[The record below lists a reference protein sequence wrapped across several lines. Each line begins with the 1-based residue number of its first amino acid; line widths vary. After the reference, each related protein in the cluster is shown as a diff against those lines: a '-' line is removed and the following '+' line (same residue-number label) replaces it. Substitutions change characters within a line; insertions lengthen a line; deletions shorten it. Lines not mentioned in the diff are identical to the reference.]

1 MEQCA
6 TFAQLGE
13 DISSAVELA
22 GPRREK
28 QTGIAKQWIPDDYQ
42 AESVWGRKC
51 MEYTMVM
58 GRGRMVSLHK
68 VRSIRIHPM
77 TLI

>member
-1 MEQCA
+1 MEHCA
-6 TFAQLGE
+6 TFEQLGE

-42 AESVWGRKC
+42 AESVGEE
-51 MEYTMVM
+51 M
-58 GRGRMVSLHK
+58 HA
-68 VRSIRIHPM
+68 
-77 TLI
+77 